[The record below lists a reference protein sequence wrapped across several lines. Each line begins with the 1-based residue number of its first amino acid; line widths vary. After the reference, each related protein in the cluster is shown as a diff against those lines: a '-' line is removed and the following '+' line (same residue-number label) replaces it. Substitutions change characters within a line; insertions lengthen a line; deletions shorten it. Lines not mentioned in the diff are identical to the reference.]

1 MSNPLNA
8 LLPRA
13 DSLSSPYVST
23 PDSCRFGFETREQQQ
38 LYQDPL
44 VIQRLLRK
52 ARTIAVVGLSTDTQR
67 ASWIVANYLQQAGY
81 RIIPVNP
88 KATEILG
95 QKVYPD
101 LASIPEPVDLV
112 NVFRRPAECLAVAE
126 QAVAIHAPA
135 LWLQLGV
142 INLDAAERAR
152 LAGLTVVMDRCIE
165 IEHARYFGAT
175 AP

>member
-1 MSNPLNA
+1 
-8 LLPRA
+8 
-13 DSLSSPYVST
+13 
-23 PDSCRFGFETREQQQ
+23 
-38 LYQDPL
+38 
-44 VIQRLLRK
+44 
-52 ARTIAVVGLSTDTQR
+52 LSTDTQR